1 MRSIIFWLLCCLT
14 LGLTAQECQISIK
27 GKIIDPHDEIGL
39 QYGLVYIEETR
50 QSYKT
55 DESGQFTIASLCAGS
70 YHLRISHPG
79 CVASKMF
86 LKLDRDTFLTVHLE
100 HHAHLLQTVD
110 ISGVKAQ
117 FESATSNTIRMHD
130 LTQLSAKP
138 LGSILEEFSG
148 VNTIK
153 NGTNIAKPVIHG
165 LSGNRIGIYNQ
176 GIQLA
181 SQQWGADHAPELD
194 PFSSQLISL
203 VKGTDAVAYGGNHL
217 GGVVLL
223 DQDKIAKDPHLHGF
237 HSLSYQSNGHQLGFH
252 STLER
257 SEKKFD
263 WRASIGLKAGGDLK
277 TPEYY
282 LSNTGVREMAGSFY
296 VFKELKPT
304 SIVKNYFSFF
314 HTQLGILRGSHIGN
328 LTDLTAAIGRD
339 TPFFTKPDFTYNIE
353 SPSQLVSH
361 FLNKFSWQKQQGSLY
376 KEFNLAA
383 QLNSREEYDVRR
395 KKYQDAPSLH
405 LLLQSYFAEYKIKKE
420 SGNRHWQTGIQQ
432 KFNHNYNV
440 PGTGVSPLIPNYSWW
455 NSGAFF
461 LYKIKK
467 ENVLYEAG
475 ARYDF
480 IHYIANI
487 PQRSVSQPAV
497 IKSKTYHNLNSV
509 LGIST
514 QIIKNWEIKLQSGF
528 STRTPEINELFS
540 FGLHQSVAG
549 IEEGNP
555 GLHTERSFK
564 TILTQSIHGGES
576 WVFEIS
582 PYYQWVQ
589 NYIYLQPQAE
599 YRLTIRGAFPVFKY
613 EQTDVRIYGFDLT
626 NRVEIFH
633 HWSILNRFSMVEI
646 LRQDLKQI
654 LVGTPAPQILN
665 SLSYHWEGNKIL
677 IHPKIQL
684 NARYVWQRTGVV
696 SEADFLDP
704 PKAYFLLGAEFNS
717 EFRIFNHRLNCILR
731 AENLL
736 NHTYRDYLNRLR
748 YYANDVGRN
757 VSVVLRMEI

>member
-14 LGLTAQECQISIK
+14 LGLAAQECQINIR

-39 QYGLVYIEETR
+39 QYGLVYIEEIR
-50 QSYKT
+50 QSHKT
-55 DESGQFTIASLCAGS
+55 DEKGYFNIASLCRGS

-79 CVASKMF
+79 CVASKMY
-86 LKLDRDTFLTVHLE
+86 LSVERDTFITVLLE

-117 FESATSNTIRMHD
+117 FESSTSNTIRIHD

-237 HSLSYQSNGHQLGFH
+237 HTLSYQSNGHQLGFH
-252 STLER
+252 SSLQR

-263 WRASIGLKAGGDLK
+263 WRANFGLKAGGDLK

-282 LSNTGVREMAGSFY
+282 LSNTGVREMSGSLY
-296 VFKELKPT
+296 VFKEPTPT

-328 LTDLTAAIGRD
+328 LSDLKAAIGRD
-339 TPFFTKPDFTYNIE
+339 TPFFTEANFKYSIE

-383 QLNSREEYDVRR
+383 QINSREEYDVRR
-395 KKYQDAPSLH
+395 KKYRDAPSLH
-405 LLLQSYFAEYKIKKE
+405 LLLQSYFAEYKIKQEK
-420 SGNRHWQTGIQQ
+420 GNRHWHTGIQQ

-440 PGTGVSPLIPNYSWW
+440 SGTGVSPLIPNYGWW
-455 NSGAFF
+455 NSGAFV

-467 ENVLYEAG
+467 ENILYEAG

-480 IHYIANI
+480 IYYTANI
-487 PQRSVSQPAV
+487 PQRSISQPAN
-497 IKSKTYHNLNSV
+497 IKSKINHNLNSV
-509 LGIST
+509 FGMSS
-514 QIIKNWEIKLQSGF
+514 QIFKNWEIKLQSGF
-528 STRTPEINELFS
+528 STRTPEINELFG

-555 GLHTERSFK
+555 DLQTERSFK
-564 TILTQSIHGGES
+564 TILTQSIHGGEA

-613 EQTDVRIYGFDLT
+613 EQTDVRIYGLDLT

-646 LRQDLKQI
+646 VRQDLKQI

-665 SLSYHWEGNKIL
+665 ALSYHWEGNKIL

-717 EFRIFNHRLNCILR
+717 EFKIFKHRLNFILR
-731 AENLL
+731 GENLL
-736 NHTYRDYLNRLR
+736 HHTYRDYLNRLR